1 MMTTDI
7 DVANLTTLLF
17 EDLYTT
23 EGPRRWLVNT
33 VGITTKRTRGKIIKN
48 RFDNLKAILNMYS
61 ISYIDIFV
69 KYLNNLDK
77 TYATAE
83 VTMCVYYSSIVIAR
97 FTACVFDY
105 T

>member
-1 MMTTDI
+1 M
-7 DVANLTTLLF
+7 
-17 EDLYTT
+17 
-23 EGPRRWLVNT
+23 
-33 VGITTKRTRGKIIKN
+33 
-48 RFDNLKAILNMYS
+48 KAIVNMYS
-61 ISYIDIFV
+61 ISDIDIFV